1 MVYFQ
6 AKNRIL
12 GKFWRVLQLKM
23 VALLYTFGHFSGH
36 LAYFIAIWYISPPPG
51 LVCFTKQNLAT
62 LLLALAKTNLW
73 PDPVTIKL
81 GEHLVVLDVKIFKKV
96 KIANILGS

>member
-1 MVYFQ
+1 
-6 AKNRIL
+6 
-12 GKFWRVLQLKM
+12 
-23 VALLYTFGHFSGH
+23 
-36 LAYFIAIWYISPPPG
+36 